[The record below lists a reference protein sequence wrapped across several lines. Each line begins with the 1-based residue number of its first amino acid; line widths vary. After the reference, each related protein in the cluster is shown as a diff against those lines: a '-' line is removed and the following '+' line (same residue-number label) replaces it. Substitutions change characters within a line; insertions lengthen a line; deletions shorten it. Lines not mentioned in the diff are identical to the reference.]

1 MHSAYDVAPPKALAA
16 DDDGGLWVADNGNRR
31 LMRFNA
37 TTGLLVGTPLQYAP
51 SSYSATV
58 SYSDPTRLFSN
69 FLEYKINY
77 SVPLSD
83 PTAWELV
90 NNWAAGTGRS
100 PIDGFSGPESVV
112 DIKDSAGVPRTFAY
126 INPRP
131 LKTAHATSSLQAG
144 QQLVEL
150 VSGKGMMPVLNQSQF
165 CNHTQLN
172 FKLERDGS
180 LRWMATVTTNPKA
193 PRPEQVMTQSFFTAP
208 AKFTA
213 GRRSPWSYAN
223 CPGTMLANITG
234 KVSTL
239 LSRYAIAFAHLVSAG
254 FG

>member
-1 MHSAYDVAPPKALAA
+1 M
-16 DDDGGLWVADNGNRR
+16 ADNGNRR

-37 TTGLLVGTPLQYAP
+37 TTGQLVGTPLQYAP
-51 SSYSATV
+51 SSYSSTV
-58 SYSDPTRLFSN
+58 SFSDPTRLFSN

-77 SVPLSD
+77 SVPLTD
-83 PTAWELV
+83 PGAWVLV

-112 DIKDSAGVPRTFAY
+112 DIKDSAGVSHTFSF

-131 LKTAHATSSLQAG
+131 LKTANATSSLQAG

-150 VSGKGMMPVLNQSQF
+150 APGKGITPVLNQSQL
-165 CNHTQLN
+165 CNHTQFN

-180 LRWMATVTTNPKA
+180 LRWMTTVTTNPKA

-208 AKFTA
+208 ANFAA
-213 GRRSPWSYAN
+213 GLTSPWSYAN

-234 KVSTL
+234 KVTTL
-239 LSRYAIAFAHLVSAG
+239 LSRYAIASSILCQ
-254 FG
+254 